1 MDKEELYNNVV
12 QSLTKWIRDFAA
24 EKAPD
29 AEYVNWDEHATIEE
43 LPKDNIL
50 YGPAGCGLTED
61 EEGISIVFSFGFAVN
76 KDPNLFMLTKLMSS
90 LYGRL
95 RPKTRIPIYD
105 HDSTQEISA
114 LIIRTP
120 VEIVPVSKAE
130 IRSMQFVNA
139 SGLLVTSAL

>member
-1 MDKEELYNNVV
+1 MDKEELFNNVV
-12 QSLTKWIRDFAA
+12 QSLTKWIVDFAA
-24 EKAPD
+24 EKIPD
-29 AEYVNWDEHATIEE
+29 GQFLNWDAHAIIEE

-50 YGPAGCGLTED
+50 FGPAGCALTED
-61 EEGISIVFSFGFAVN
+61 EEGISIIFSFGISVN
-76 KDPNLFMLTKLMSS
+76 EDKNLFRLTRMISS

-105 HDSTQEISA
+105 HDSTQESSA

-120 VEIVPVSKAE
+120 VEITPVAKAE